1 MTVVVGYTLHA
12 YFLHRHPTRLT
23 RSHVYHPLLYTS
35 LLQSVLGNMTDAMDI
50 DPPAPA
56 APPNAMAAL
65 MAASKEKGKGRAEL
79 SQAEVDA
86 KDKKDK
92 EGLPWY
98 VLLFV
103 ALTICWFK
111 S

>member
-1 MTVVVGYTLHA
+1 
-12 YFLHRHPTRLT
+12 
-23 RSHVYHPLLYTS
+23 
-35 LLQSVLGNMTDAMDI
+35 MTDAMDI

-111 S
+111 SWILMVGLRNIDRYIWMM